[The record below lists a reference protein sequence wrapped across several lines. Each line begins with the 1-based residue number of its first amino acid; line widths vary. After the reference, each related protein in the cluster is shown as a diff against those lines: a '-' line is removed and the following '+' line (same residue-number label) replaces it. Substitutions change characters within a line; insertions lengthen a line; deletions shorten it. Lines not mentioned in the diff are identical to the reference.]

1 MGTICTTKLQLFFS
15 QFTKT
20 FPPDYSYTVLKVRDP
35 VTSDFSNVLKYG
47 NFIWHLETHFCNSRI
62 LSLAV
67 RYLSISFHLYKM
79 ILNRIKSYFCFHLI
93 IIQLLKLKNISWI
106 KVIAKVFLSH
116 IFPIAHSHSRKAFL
130 SWGLTWASWVFDSFF
145 WNSLF
150 KTYFVPAPEI
160 QQCVRTM
167 VLGTSLLPL
176 GQLFWSF
183 LQ

>member
-1 MGTICTTKLQLFFS
+1 M
-15 QFTKT
+15 
-20 FPPDYSYTVLKVRDP
+20 LKVRDP
-35 VTSDFSNVLKYG
+35 VTSDFSNVLKYR

-62 LSLAV
+62 LSLAI

-93 IIQLLKLKNISWI
+93 TIQLLKLKNISWI

-116 IFPIAHSHSRKAFL
+116 IFPIAHSHSREAFL
-130 SWGLTWASWVFDSFF
+130 SWGLTWASWIFDSFF

-176 GQLFWSF
+176 GQLLWSF